1 MPWYI
6 EFGLWWLVLCALVAV
21 AWWRLRMGEPRDDE

>member
-6 EFGLWWLVLCALVAV
+6 EFGLLCGLVAV
-21 AWWRLRMGEPRDDE
+21 VWWRLRMGEPRDDE